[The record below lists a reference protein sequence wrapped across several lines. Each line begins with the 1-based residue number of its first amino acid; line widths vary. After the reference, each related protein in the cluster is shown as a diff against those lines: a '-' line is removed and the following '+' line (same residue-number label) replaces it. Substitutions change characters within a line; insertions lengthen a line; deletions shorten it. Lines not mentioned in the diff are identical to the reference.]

1 MRYSYHSFFSLRLYL
16 FIMATKNIVVILAG
30 GLGKRMHSDI
40 PKVLHLL
47 FEKPMLV
54 HVIEQARLIHPE
66 KIFVVVGKYKD
77 LIVSTLEQYV
87 TLHDIEF
94 ILQEEPLGTGHAV
107 QCCKSRLLD
116 YQGHGGTM
124 NVLILSGDVPLIQ
137 KTTLVNLLNG
147 HGGSLV
153 VTEMENPA
161 GYGRIVVRSGE
172 FVKIVEEKDCTE
184 AEKRIQQVNCGIYAF
199 DVGILCKHIDSLTN
213 QNAQKEYYLTD
224 ILEIIQKEVA
234 IGMYTISKERQFE
247 IMGVNTV
254 EQLLSLEATF
264 AYVSL

>member
-1 MRYSYHSFFSLRLYL
+1 ML
-16 FIMATKNIVVILAG
+16 TKKNIVVILAG
-30 GLGKRMHSDI
+30 GLGKRMYSDI

-47 FEKPMLV
+47 LDKPMLV
-54 HVIEQARLIHPE
+54 HVIEQARSVNPE
-66 KIFVVVGKYKD
+66 KILVVVGKCKD
-77 LIVSTLEQYV
+77 LIVSTLKQYV
-87 TLHDIEF
+87 SLDDLEF

-116 YQGHGGTM
+116 YQAHGGPM

-147 HGGSLV
+147 QDGCLV
-153 VTEMENPA
+153 VTEMENPT
-161 GYGRIVVRSGE
+161 GYGRIVVRSDE

-199 DVGILCKHIDSLTN
+199 DVGLLCKHIGSLTN

-224 ILEIIQKEVA
+224 ILEIIQKEA
-234 IGMYTISKERQFE
+234 TIGMYSISKERQFE

-254 EQLLSLEATF
+254 EQLKELEAVATLENGRY
-264 AYVSL
+264 A